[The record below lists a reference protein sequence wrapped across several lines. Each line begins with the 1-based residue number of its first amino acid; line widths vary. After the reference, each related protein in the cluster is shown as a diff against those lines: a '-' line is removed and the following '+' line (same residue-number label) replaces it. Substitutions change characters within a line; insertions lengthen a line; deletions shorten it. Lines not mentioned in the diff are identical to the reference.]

1 MESIFS
7 WQFDSRFERGKQ
19 WYVIAATLVI
29 TAVIVSFLIGSYLF
43 GIVMIVFT
51 GVYLLYDVNTHPHV
65 RVDVHSDGI
74 ELNGDVYA
82 YSRMTSFVIVRVDN
96 KPLILRIKLMSKTMP
111 SIDLFLD
118 PSIELGA
125 LRNYIGSYVKE
136 DPETELTAME
146 RLLLGLRL

>member
-7 WQFDSRFERGKQ
+7 WQFESRFERGKQ
-19 WYVIAATLVI
+19 WYIIAATLVI

-82 YSRMTSFVIVRVDN
+82 YGRMRSFVIVRVDN
-96 KPLILRIKLMSKTMP
+96 KPLILRLKLTSQAMP

-118 PSIELGA
+118 PSIDTSA
-125 LRNYIGSYVKE
+125 LRSYIGTYITE
-136 DPETELTAME
+136 EPETEMTAME

>member
-7 WQFDSRFERGKQ
+7 WQFESRFERGKQ
-19 WYVIAATLVI
+19 WYIIAATLVI

-65 RVDVHSDGI
+65 RVNVHADGI

-82 YSRMTSFVIVRVDN
+82 YSRMRSFVIVRVDN
-96 KPLILRIKLMSKTMP
+96 KPLILRIKLVSQTMP

-118 PSIELGA
+118 PNIELSA
-125 LRNYIGSYVKE
+125 LRAYIGGYVVE
-136 DPETELTAME
+136 EPETQLTPIE
-146 RLLLGLRL
+146 RLLMGLRL

>member
-7 WQFDSRFERGKQ
+7 WQFESRFERGKQ
-19 WYVIAATLVI
+19 WYAIAATLVI
-29 TAVIVSFLIGSYLF
+29 TSVIVCFLIGSYLF
-43 GIVMIVFT
+43 GIVVIVFT

-82 YSRMTSFVIVRVDN
+82 YSRMQSFVIVRVDN
-96 KPLILRIKLMSKTMP
+96 KPLLLRLKLTSQTMP

-118 PSIELGA
+118 PSIDLAA
-125 LRNYIGSYVKE
+125 LRIYLGTYITE
-136 DPETELTAME
+136 EPETELTAIE
-146 RLLLGLRL
+146 RILL

>member
-7 WQFDSRFERGKQ
+7 WQFESRFERGKQ

-82 YSRMTSFVIVRVDN
+82 YGRMRSFVIVRVDN
-96 KPLILRIKLMSKTMP
+96 KPLILRLKLTSQAMP
-111 SIDLFLD
+111 SIDRFLD
-118 PSIELGA
+118 PSIDTSA
-125 LRNYIGSYVKE
+125 LRNYIGTYITE
-136 DPETELTAME
+136 EPETEMTAME